1 MGSSIN
7 LGPYYFTH
15 LTLQTLLDQDLHNNK
30 LLALSSLVMVT
41 QIITTQKNKIHGNR
55 YDYKLNFDE
64 KFANTKI
71 NLTKIKV
78 IDDKFKYGLW
88 D

>member
-1 MGSSIN
+1 
-7 LGPYYFTH
+7 
-15 LTLQTLLDQDLHNNK
+15 
-30 LLALSSLVMVT
+30 MVT
-41 QIITTQKNKIHGNR
+41 QIITTQKNKIHGNW